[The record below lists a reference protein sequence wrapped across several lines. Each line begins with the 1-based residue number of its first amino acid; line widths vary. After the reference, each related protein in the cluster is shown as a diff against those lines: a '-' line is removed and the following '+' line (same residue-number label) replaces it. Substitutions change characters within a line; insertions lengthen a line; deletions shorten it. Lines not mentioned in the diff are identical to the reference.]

1 MIDMQEV
8 IDMARAGRFEEL
20 AKRGI
25 QITDGKLE
33 QVEGWAKPCF
43 GGSRA
48 HYFVQTS
55 ADAIGP
61 QGRYRTWKSVCG
73 TETTT
78 SDKAPMF
85 AMGSYERCKSCL
97 KKRNVTRSRDAT
109 VSMHTQNL
117 TRQASTE
124 NQPGETP

>member
-1 MIDMQEV
+1 MIDMNEV
-8 IDMARAGRFEEL
+8 IELAHAGRFEEL
-20 AKRGI
+20 SARGI
-25 QITDGKLE
+25 QITGGKLE

-43 GGSRA
+43 SGSRA
-48 HYFVQTS
+48 HYFALAS

-85 AMGSYERCKSCL
+85 AMGSYERCKTCL

-109 VSMHTQNL
+109 QNTHNENVSRHE
-117 TRQASTE
+117 RR
-124 NQPGETP
+124 

>member
-1 MIDMQEV
+1 MIDMNEV
-8 IDMARAGRFEEL
+8 IAMQRAGQFAEL
-20 AKRGI
+20 ARRGI
-25 QITDGKLE
+25 QITDCKLD

-48 HYFVQTS
+48 HYFALVS

-61 QGRYRTWKSVCG
+61 QGRYRTWKSICG

-85 AMGSYERCKSCL
+85 AMGSFERCKTCL
-97 KKRNVTRSRDAT
+97 KRRNVTRSRDAT
-109 VSMHTQNL
+109 VSTQTNNL
-117 TRQASTE
+117 T
-124 NQPGETP
+124 NQD